1 VGWRGLL
8 GIPLLVAAACGGG
21 ASGSSG
27 SGAHGPAIP
36 QPVAA
41 SLAARADT
49 IAADLDA
56 GDGCAA
62 RDASVRLQKAVER
75 AVATGRIPTRLRAEL
90 QAAVASLNSRIVCTP
105 PAPKPKPKPHHE
117 DHHKKH
123 DKHGEGG

>member
-1 VGWRGLL
+1 M
-8 GIPLLVAAACGGG
+8 
-21 ASGSSG
+21 
-27 SGAHGPAIP
+27 
-36 QPVAA
+36 AA

-62 RDASVRLQKAVER
+62 RDAAVRLQKAVER

-105 PAPKPKPKPHHE
+105 PAPKPKPKPDPKPHHE

-123 DKHGEGG
+123 DKHGEGD

>member
-1 VGWRGLL
+1 
-8 GIPLLVAAACGGG
+8 
-21 ASGSSG
+21 
-27 SGAHGPAIP
+27 
-36 QPVAA
+36 VAA

-62 RDASVRLQKAVER
+62 RDAAVRLQNAVER

-105 PAPKPKPKPHHE
+105 PAPKPKPKPEPKPHHE